1 MWQVLPFI
9 KKQNKKQ
16 MHSFWYSSAFLS
28 TSQAFE
34 IIVFPCVKLGYK
46 CSKED
51 KLSTQSIHLSHSH
64 FTYLHAYVLNELGF
78 SFVCMLQIVIFHPRQ
93 IYIDSQIAYTWD
105 YIIGQWIE
113 QLYFGQ
119 DAVTVQPIKFQFSVV
134 RLVKNEFWMIA
145 VGYITS
151 LLCLEVDLT

>member
-1 MWQVLPFI
+1 
-9 KKQNKKQ
+9 

-93 IYIDSQIAYTWD
+93 IYIDSQIVSIYMR
-105 YIIGQWIE
+105 
-113 QLYFGQ
+113 LYNRAMDRAIVFWARCGNCAANQ
-119 DAVTVQPIKFQFSVV
+119 ISV
-134 RLVKNEFWMIA
+134 FC
-145 VGYITS
+145 S
-151 LLCLEVDLT
+151 